1 MKYLNFNDLR
11 EKLGGR
17 SRTTIYRDI
26 EAGRLPRPILLGGRN
41 YWIEAEVDKAMQNLA
56 RDDSTSQ

>member
-17 SRTTIYRDI
+17 GRTTIYRDMDA
-26 EAGRLPRPILLGGRN
+26 ERLPRAILLGRRN
-41 YWIEAEVDKAMQNLA
+41 YWIEAEVDQAMQKLA
-56 RDDSTSQ
+56 RGASESK